1 MRRASLWWW
10 CQWARRAL
18 FLSGE
23 GALLARLPAGELAS
37 TVGAGDAMVAGL
49 AAAVIEGAGLERTAR
64 LATAFAV
71 AKLGRP
77 GRICPIWARSM
88 P

>member
-1 MRRASLWWW
+1 
-10 CQWARRAL
+10 
-18 FLSGE
+18 
-23 GALLARLPAGELAS
+23 LLARLSAGELAS

-49 AAAVIEGAGLERTAR
+49 AAAALEGADLERTAR

-77 GRICPIWARSM
+77 GRICPIWGRSTRSART
-88 P
+88 